1 MKNHSQTQMFVL
13 VLSIISLF
21 LVIAVAGC
29 QRTGQPGSE
38 NLPAVSRDII
48 LATTTSTQDSGLLDL
63 LLPEFEKK
71 TGWHVKTIAV
81 GTGQALAMGER
92 GEADVL
98 LVHAPEEE
106 KKLVEKGVAINYRL
120 LMYNDFVVVG
130 PPHDPAGVSKAKS
143 ASEALKK
150 IAEKR
155 SLFVSRGD
163 GSGTH
168 VRECQLWRMAGMEPP
183 VGESFYQETGQG
195 MAQTLRIASEK
206 EGYTLSDRAV
216 YLTLRGTLDLA
227 VLFEGGAEL
236 RNVYHVMQVNPE
248 KFLRVNGNGG
258 KALVEF
264 LIAPETQ
271 KMISEF
277 GVEKFGQP
285 LFYPLAL
292 AAE

>member
-1 MKNHSQTQMFVL
+1 
-13 VLSIISLF
+13 
-21 LVIAVAGC
+21 
-29 QRTGQPGSE
+29 
-38 NLPAVSRDII
+38 
-48 LATTTSTQDSGLLDL
+48 
-63 LLPEFEKK
+63 
-71 TGWHVKTIAV
+71 
-81 GTGQALAMGER
+81 
-92 GEADVL
+92 
-98 LVHAPEEE
+98 
-106 KKLVEKGVAINYRL
+106 
-120 LMYNDFVVVG
+120 
-130 PPHDPAGVSKAKS
+130 
-143 ASEALKK
+143 
-150 IAEKR
+150 
-155 SLFVSRGD
+155 
-163 GSGTH
+163 
-168 VRECQLWRMAGMEPP
+168 MEPP